1 MRGSSNGAE
10 GSLGGGG
17 RRAWGQET
25 FCTPCF
31 QKPWKCPCG
40 LRVSGQASFSDPDA
54 RSDAG
59 AFPSLPPAASS
70 GKFLQ
75 RGPSLP
81 QFESH
86 LNLNGYPY
94 PAPSHTHTLSQAQ
107 KPPLVWPQQ
116 PDWFSFF
123 FFFFFIQ
130 VSLLLGASLVV
141 TRGVAE
147 SDRTERLNWTG
158 DSDSK

>member
-1 MRGSSNGAE
+1 MGQKGPWE
-10 GSLGGGG
+10 GVGGEPEAK
-17 RRAWGQET
+17 RLSAR
-25 FCTPCF
+25 PVF

-123 FFFFFIQ
+123 FFFYPSIFAF
-130 VSLLLGASLVV
+130 
-141 TRGVAE
+141 RGFP
-147 SDRTERLNWTG
+147 G
-158 DSDSK
+158 CDSWSRRVGQD